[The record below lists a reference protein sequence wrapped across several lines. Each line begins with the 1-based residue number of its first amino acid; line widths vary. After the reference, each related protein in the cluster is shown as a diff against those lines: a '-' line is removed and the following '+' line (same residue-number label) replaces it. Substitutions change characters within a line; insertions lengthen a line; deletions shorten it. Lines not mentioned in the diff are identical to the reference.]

1 MKKKT
6 KYVCKNCGYEQAMW
20 IGKCPSCNSWGSM
33 QEQEIVDEK
42 SNTTT
47 TSSTKSSKAV
57 KLVDVKIDSSERIQ
71 SSITELNR
79 VFGGGL
85 VRDSVSILTARP
97 GAGKSTLLLELAND
111 LASKNIKVLYISG
124 EESTS
129 QIKQR
134 AMRTMEK
141 IPENIWLISTTSMDN
156 ALDSIHKIKPDV
168 IFLDSIQTF
177 QLREYTSRPGSP
189 VQTVECANK
198 IVEICKN
205 SEKPTLAIM
214 VGHMTKSDEMAGLRT
229 LEHLVDTVL
238 YLEGESDDPLR
249 LLTTTKNRFGRTG
262 EIGLFNMQEDGI
274 KEITDASDY
283 FVTKRKKDVNGAA
296 LSVIKEG
303 SRILVVEV
311 EALVS
316 KSFTPYPQRIGDSLR
331 KDQLNTLI
339 SILEERAGMNMYDK
353 NVIIKTTGGI
363 KIQEQSVNLSIIMAI
378 ASSLMNKPIPSDV
391 VFIGE
396 VGLTGEIKRVPQI
409 ETRLKEIERLG
420 YKKVYISQNT
430 KLTQK
435 YDLEIKQFDS
445 IRSVITDIF

>member
-1 MKKKT
+1 MKKRT
-6 KYVCKNCGYEQAMW
+6 KYVCKNCGYEQISW
-20 IGKCPSCNSWGSM
+20 IGKCPSCGSWGSM
-33 QEQEIVDEK
+33 QEEEVVDDRK
-42 SNTTT
+42 T
-47 TSSTKSSKAV
+47 STKKNSPKSDPI

-71 SSITELNR
+71 SSIEELNR

-111 LASKNIKVLYISG
+111 LAKKNIKVLYISG

-134 AMRTMEK
+134 AIRIMEK

-156 ALDSIHKIKPDV
+156 ALESINQIKPEV

-177 QLREYTSRPGSP
+177 QLQEFNSRPGSP

-198 IVEICKN
+198 IVEVCKN
-205 SEKPTLAIM
+205 PDRPTLSIM
-214 VGHMTKSDEMAGLRT
+214 IGHMTKSDEMAGLRT

-274 KEITDASDY
+274 KEIKDASDY
-283 FVTKRKKDVNGAA
+283 FVTKRKKQVNGAA

-339 SILEERAGMNMYDK
+339 SILEERAGMGMYDK

-409 ETRLKEIERLG
+409 ETRLREIERLG

-430 KLTQK
+430 TLAQK

-445 IRSVITDIF
+445 IRSVINDVF

>member
-47 TSSTKSSKAV
+47 SAKSSNAI
-57 KLVDVKIDSSERIQ
+57 KLVDVKIDSSDRIQ
-71 SSITELNR
+71 SSIAELNR

-111 LASKNIKVLYISG
+111 LAKKNIKVLYISG

-134 AMRTMEK
+134 AMRTMEE

-156 ALDSIHKIKPDV
+156 ALDSINKIKPDV

-177 QLREYTSRPGSP
+177 QLREYNSRPGSP

-198 IVEICKN
+198 IVEICKDP
-205 SEKPTLAIM
+205 EKPTLCIM

-238 YLEGESDDPLR
+238 YLEGESDEPLR

-339 SILEERAGMNMYDK
+339 SILEERAGINMYDK

-378 ASSLMNKPIPSDV
+378 ASSLMNKAISSDV

-409 ETRLKEIERLG
+409 ETRLREIERLG

-435 YDLEIKQFDS
+435 YNLEIKQFDS
-445 IRSVITDIF
+445 IRTVISDIF

>member
-33 QEQEIVDEK
+33 QEREIVDEK

-47 TSSTKSSKAV
+47 SVKSTNAI
-57 KLVDVKIDSSERIQ
+57 KLVDVKIDSSDRIQ

-111 LASKNIKVLYISG
+111 LAKKNIKVLYISG

-134 AMRTMEK
+134 AMRTMEE

-156 ALDSIHKIKPDV
+156 ALDSINKIKPDV

-177 QLREYTSRPGSP
+177 QLREYNSRPGSP

-198 IVEICKN
+198 IVEICKDP
-205 SEKPTLAIM
+205 EKPTLCIM

-238 YLEGESDDPLR
+238 YLEGESDEPLR

-339 SILEERAGMNMYDK
+339 SILEERAGINMYDK

-378 ASSLMNKPIPSDV
+378 ASSLMNKAISSDV

-409 ETRLKEIERLG
+409 ETRLREIERLG

-435 YDLEIKQFDS
+435 YNLEIKQFDS
-445 IRSVITDIF
+445 IRTVISDIF

>member
-33 QEQEIVDEK
+33 QEREIVDKK

-47 TSSTKSSKAV
+47 SAKSTNAI
-57 KLVDVKIDSSERIQ
+57 KLVDVKIDSSDRIQ

-111 LASKNIKVLYISG
+111 LAKKNIKVLYISG

-134 AMRTMEK
+134 AMRTMEE

-156 ALDSIHKIKPDV
+156 ALDSINKIKPDV

-177 QLREYTSRPGSP
+177 QLREYNSRPGSP

-198 IVEICKN
+198 IVEICKDP
-205 SEKPTLAIM
+205 EKPTLCIM

-238 YLEGESDDPLR
+238 YLEGESDEPLR

-339 SILEERAGMNMYDK
+339 SILEERAGINMYDK

-378 ASSLMNKPIPSDV
+378 ASSLMNKAISSDV

-409 ETRLKEIERLG
+409 ETRLREIERLG

-435 YDLEIKQFDS
+435 YNLEIKQFDS
-445 IRSVITDIF
+445 IRTVISDIF

>member
-33 QEQEIVDEK
+33 QEREIVDEK

-47 TSSTKSSKAV
+47 SAKSTNAI
-57 KLVDVKIDSSERIQ
+57 KLVDVKIDSSDRIQ

-111 LASKNIKVLYISG
+111 LAKKNIKVLYISG

-134 AMRTMEK
+134 AMRTMEE

-156 ALDSIHKIKPDV
+156 ALDSINKIKPDV

-177 QLREYTSRPGSP
+177 QLREYNSRPGSP

-198 IVEICKN
+198 IVEICKDP
-205 SEKPTLAIM
+205 EKPTLCIM

-238 YLEGESDDPLR
+238 YLEGESDEPLR

-339 SILEERAGMNMYDK
+339 SILEERAGINMYDK

-378 ASSLMNKPIPSDV
+378 ASSLMNKAISSDV

-409 ETRLKEIERLG
+409 ETRLREIERLG

-435 YDLEIKQFDS
+435 YNLEIKQFDS
-445 IRSVITDIF
+445 IRTVISDIF

>member
-1 MKKKT
+1 MYKR
-6 KYVCKNCGYEQAMW
+6 Q
-20 IGKCPSCNSWGSM
+20 
-33 QEQEIVDEK
+33 
-42 SNTTT
+42 
-47 TSSTKSSKAV
+47 
-57 KLVDVKIDSSERIQ
+57 
-71 SSITELNR
+71 
-79 VFGGGL
+79 
-85 VRDSVSILTARP
+85 
-97 GAGKSTLLLELAND
+97 
-111 LASKNIKVLYISG
+111 
-124 EESTS
+124 
-129 QIKQR
+129 
-134 AMRTMEK
+134 
-141 IPENIWLISTTSMDN
+141 
-156 ALDSIHKIKPDV
+156 
-168 IFLDSIQTF
+168 
-177 QLREYTSRPGSP
+177 

-205 SEKPTLAIM
+205 PEKPTLAIM

-445 IRSVITDIF
+445 IRSVISDIF